1 MHHHEVKK
9 NVYLAYLYGE
19 FWFEER
25 GKTVFSFSAAA
36 IKPFRVELWA
46 ETRFCFFSFLGLTC
60 LSVSCIRKQEKKN
73 KVLHR
78 TPDLC
83 IIMQLTQEANWK
95 LVIKL

>member
-1 MHHHEVKK
+1 MFT
-9 NVYLAYLYGE
+9 YLYEE

-46 ETRFCFFSFLGLTC
+46 LRHDFVFFFSFVGLTC
-60 LSVSCIRKQEKKN
+60 LSVSCLRKQEKN
-73 KVLHR
+73 KVLHG

-83 IIMQLTQEANWK
+83 IIIQLTQEANWK

>member
-46 ETRFCFFSFLGLTC
+46 ETRFCFFFLFRGDL
-60 LSVSCIRKQEKKN
+60 LVSQLLKKARKKN
-73 KVLHR
+73 KVLHG

>member
-9 NVYLAYLYGE
+9 MFTYLYEE

-46 ETRFCFFSFLGLTC
+46 ETRFCFFFLFRGDL
-60 LSVSCIRKQEKKN
+60 LVSQLLKKARKKN
-73 KVLHR
+73 KVLHG

>member
-1 MHHHEVKK
+1 MFT
-9 NVYLAYLYGE
+9 YLYEE

-46 ETRFCFFSFLGLTC
+46 ETRFCIFFSFVGLTC
-60 LSVSCIRKQEKKN
+60 LSVSCLRKQEKN
-73 KVLHR
+73 KVLHG

-83 IIMQLTQEANWK
+83 IIIQLTQEANWK
-95 LVIKL
+95 LVVKL

>member
-9 NVYLAYLYGE
+9 NVYLAYLYEE

-46 ETRFCFFSFLGLTC
+46 ETRFCFFF
-60 LSVSCIRKQEKKN
+60 
-73 KVLHR
+73 
-78 TPDLC
+78 PF
-83 IIMQLTQEANWK
+83 
-95 LVIKL
+95 